1 MCIRDR
7 SSALYLRASSRKRVS
22 FATQRT
28 RDIETQY
35 QMREQKILRLS
46 ISVNREF
53 ELFEGGV
60 VGLITL
66 VFTLSEAFHFLAG
79 SIDPK
84 LLGFNFEP

>member
-1 MCIRDR
+1 MF
-7 SSALYLRASSRKRVS
+7 SALYLRASSRKRVS

-28 RDIETQY
+28 KDIETQY
-35 QMREQKILRLS
+35 QMRKAIVLRLS
-46 ISVNREF
+46 ITVNREF
-53 ELFEGGV
+53 ELFKEGVG
-60 VGLITL
+60 GLITL

>member
-1 MCIRDR
+1 MF
-7 SSALYLRASSRKRVS
+7 SALYLRASSRKRVS

-28 RDIETQY
+28 KDIETQY
-35 QMREQKILRLS
+35 QMRKATVLRLS
-46 ISVNREF
+46 ITVNREF
-53 ELFEGGV
+53 ELFKEGVG
-60 VGLITL
+60 GLITL